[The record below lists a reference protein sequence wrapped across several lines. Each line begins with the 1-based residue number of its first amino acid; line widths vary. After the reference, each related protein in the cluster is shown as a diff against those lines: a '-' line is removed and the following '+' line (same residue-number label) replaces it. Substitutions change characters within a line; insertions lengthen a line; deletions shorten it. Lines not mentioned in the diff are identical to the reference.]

1 MKRFFSYTCLFLGLL
16 LAAQIAYG
24 QEKVD
29 RIKGSM
35 DAPLSG
41 AIIHLEL
48 YQGFN
53 FFPVAMTS
61 PDEKLKIL
69 FESDEGFPQGLYR
82 VRMEGMEMNQ
92 IFYLGSEGAEIKAKV
107 GESGQMPKF
116 EVESAEQDRYG
127 KLQFA
132 LMDLEKQIANLKM
145 QMNSIDYFD
154 PKFYTISD
162 SLERELD
169 KVIADKNEDMLE
181 FSEAYRGTFTGD
193 ILAKLYMEPSRPEG
207 DAFETHRSYESR
219 HYLDYVPWGD
229 NRVYNSRMLSEKVFN
244 LLANLTTFS
253 EVALVNRVN
262 EVMNASIA
270 ADGSEIMTAG
280 ILSYVLMFNNGPQN
294 VFEVAARP
302 YFSDCTSGGPFD
314 EICSRIAQIDR
325 AANGIFIPSINVE
338 TTDGGNISLRNNAS
352 SAYLLAMWS
361 PDCPKCLKA
370 LPDMFSFED
379 EMGIPVRMVAL
390 GGESEIVNKLFE
402 SYDHKGVS
410 GILKEGWKD
419 PLITEL
425 QITSTP
431 EYMLV
436 NNQHEVISRW
446 YNLQELKEYLS
457 SSQQ

>member
-1 MKRFFSYTCLFLGLL
+1 
-16 LAAQIAYG
+16 
-24 QEKVD
+24 
-29 RIKGSM
+29 
-35 DAPLSG
+35 
-41 AIIHLEL
+41 
-48 YQGFN
+48 
-53 FFPVAMTS
+53 
-61 PDEKLKIL
+61 
-69 FESDEGFPQGLYR
+69 
-82 VRMEGMEMNQ
+82 MEH
-92 IFYLGSEGAEIKAKV
+92 
-107 GESGQMPKF
+107 
-116 EVESAEQDRYG
+116 
-127 KLQFA
+127 
-132 LMDLEKQIANLKM
+132 EKQIANLKM
-145 QMNSIDYFD
+145 QINSIDYFD
-154 PKFYTISD
+154 LKYYTISD

-169 KVIADKNEDMLE
+169 KVIAAKNEDMLE
-181 FSEAYRGTFTGD
+181 FSDAYGGTFTGD

-207 DAFETHRSYESR
+207 EEFETHRSYESR

-229 NRVYNSRMLSEKVFN
+229 DRVYNSRMLSEKVFN

-262 EVMNASIA
+262 EVMDASIA
-270 ADGSEIMTAG
+270 AEGNEIMTAG

-302 YFSDCTSGGPFD
+302 YFSECTSGGPFD
-314 EICSRIAQIDR
+314 EICNRIAQIDR
-325 AANGIFIPSINVE
+325 AANGINIPSVNIE
-338 TTDGGNISLRNNAS
+338 TTDGGNMSLRDNAS
-352 SAYLLAMWS
+352 STYLLAVWS

-379 EMGIPVRMVAL
+379 EMGISVRMLAL
-390 GGESEIVNKLFE
+390 GGEPEIVNKLFE
-402 SYDHKGVS
+402 SYGGEEIS

-436 NNQHEVISRW
+436 NNEHEIISRW